1 MTQTVFEINELTRY
15 YGSRCT
21 RCLEATG
28 ASAGTNICPFCG
40 TVVAL
45 NKVNLRVP
53 KGEIL
58 GIIGESGSGKST
70 LLRMLYGLDQPT
82 SGSVLFHRPTGE
94 DIVLTNL
101 DAAQRR
107 RLRDRDFGFVYQNP
121 HQGLNF
127 RISAGGNIAER
138 VLVSGERRYDVIR
151 ARATTLLDRTGVPVR
166 RMDESPSGFSGGMQQ
181 RVQISKALATE
192 PFVLFLDEVTTSLDL
207 SVQAKILDL
216 ILELHQRTRL
226 SILLVTHDISVAR
239 MLASHC
245 IVMRYGQVIETG
257 LMDQIIE
264 DPQHAYTQELIGASL

>member
-1 MTQTVFEINELTRY
+1 MTVFDIDNMTRL
-15 YGSRCT
+15 YGNRCA

-28 ASAGTNICPFCG
+28 AVAGTNICPFCG

-45 NKVNLRVP
+45 NNVTLRVP

-70 LLRMLYGLDQPT
+70 LLRILYGLDLPT
-82 SGSVLFHRPTGE
+82 SGTATYHRPGGTAIE
-94 DIVLTNL
+94 LTAL
-101 DAAQRR
+101 DPAQRR
-107 RLRDRDFGFVYQNP
+107 RLRDRDFGMVYQNP
-121 HQGLNF
+121 LQGLNF

-138 VLVSGERRYDVIR
+138 VLVGGERRYEVIR
-151 ARATTLLDRTGVPVR
+151 ERATNLLDRTGVPVK
-166 RMDESPSGFSGGMQQ
+166 RMDESPAGFSGGMQQ

-192 PFVLFLDEVTTSLDL
+192 PVALFLDEVTTSLDL

-226 SILLVTHDISVAR
+226 SILLVTHDIGVAR
-239 MLASHC
+239 MLATHC
-245 IVMRYGQVIETG
+245 IVMRYGQVVETG
-257 LMDQIIE
+257 LMDQILE